1 MTHRLDPLRDL
12 KNASEILLKGSIGLA
27 CRTATRLQKTISSTE
42 DFTENG

>member
-12 KNASEILLKGSIGLA
+12 KNANEILLKGSIGLA
-27 CRTATRLQKTISSTE
+27 CRTASELKKTISSTG